1 MITSKTN
8 PKIKNIIH
16 LQKASER
23 QKQGLIVIEGRR
35 EIERAIASGFEVET
49 LFICPEIVPK
59 KNNIKANMLEEV
71 SAEVFEKIA
80 YRGNSD
86 GLLALAKPIYH
97 RLENLQKKPEPLYI
111 VLESVEKPGNLGA
124 ILRTA
129 DAAGADAVIV
139 CDPRTDIYNPNAI
152 RSSIGCIFSVPIVT
166 CTSEACISWLKKNGI
181 QILCTYLQASVNYL
195 KVDYTCASAII
206 MGTEATGLSDEW
218 VKASD
223 QNIIIPMRGI
233 ADSLNV
239 AATTAIVVFEAV
251 RQRTNI
257 P

>member
-23 QKQGLIVIEGRR
+23 QKQGLIVVEGRR
-35 EIERAIASGFEVET
+35 ELERAVASGFEIDT
-49 LFICPEIVPK
+49 LFICPDLAGQHARIQA
-59 KNNIKANMLEEV
+59 NNTEEV
-71 SAEVFEKIA
+71 SAEGFEKIA

-86 GLLALAKPIYH
+86 GLLALVLPFYHQLEKLRHKP
-97 RLENLQKKPEPLYI
+97 NPLYI

-124 ILRTA
+124 VLRTA
-129 DAAGADAVIV
+129 DAAGVDAVIV

-152 RSSIGCIFSVPIVT
+152 RSSIGCIFSVPVVACPSAT
-166 CTSEACISWLKKNGI
+166 CINWLRLNNI

-195 KVDYTCASAII
+195 HADYTRPTAIV

-239 AATTAIVVFEAV
+239 AASTAIVVFEAV
-251 RQRTNI
+251 RQRG
-257 P
+257 

>member
-23 QKQGLIVIEGRR
+23 LKQDLIIIEGLR
-35 EIERAIASGFEVET
+35 EIERAIAYGFEIET
-49 LFICPEIVPK
+49 LFVCPKIAGRHTSIKTE
-59 KNNIKANMLEEV
+59 NIEEV

-86 GLLALAKPIYH
+86 GLLNKS
-97 RLENLQKKPEPLYI
+97 NPLFI

-124 ILRTA
+124 VLRTA
-129 DAAGADAVIV
+129 DAAGVDAVIV
-139 CDPRTDIYNPNAI
+139 CDPRTDIYNPNTI
-152 RSSIGCIFSVPIVT
+152 RSSIGCIFSVPVVA
-166 CTSEACISWLKKNGI
+166 CTSAECISWLKSSKT
-181 QILCTYLQASVNYL
+181 QVLCTYLKASINYL
-195 KVDYTCASAII
+195 KADYAKASAIV
-206 MGTEATGLSDEW
+206 MGTEATGLSEEW
-218 VKASD
+218 TKAAD

-239 AATTAIVVFEAV
+239 AATTAIVVFEAI
-251 RQRTNI
+251 RQRES
-257 P
+257 

>member
-8 PKIKNIIH
+8 PKIKNIVH

-49 LFICPEIVPK
+49 LFVCVEIAGQHKLPTAKYV
-59 KNNIKANMLEEV
+59 EEV
-71 SAEVFEKIA
+71 SVEVFEKIA

-86 GLLALAKPIYH
+86 GLLALARPVYHQLEKLKYKP
-97 RLENLQKKPEPLYI
+97 NPLFV

-124 ILRTA
+124 VLRTA
-129 DAAGADAVIV
+129 DAAGIDAVIV

-152 RSSIGCIFSVPIVT
+152 RSSIGCVFSVPVV
-166 CTSEACISWLKKNGI
+166 ACSSTECINWLRSNNI

-195 KVDYTCASAII
+195 HADYTRPTAIV

-239 AATTAIVVFEAV
+239 AASTAIVVFEAV
-251 RQRTNI
+251 RQRG
-257 P
+257 